1 MGDDGRSYDIIVIGA
16 GHAGIEAALAASRLG
31 CRTALVTHHRSE
43 IGRMPCNPAIGGLGK
58 GHLVRELDVLGG
70 EMGLAI
76 DATGIQFRI
85 LNRRKGPAVQAPRAQ
100 ADKHRYQT
108 YMAER
113 VLAQDAL
120 DLIEGD
126 AKTLLAEPGHGINGV
141 GLQNG
146 REVRGQRVILCSGT
160 FLRGLMHVGERQTA
174 GGREGAA
181 SSEGISDEL
190 RRLGLALRRLKTGT
204 PPRLHADSID
214 YSVLEAQPADPDAR
228 PFSFRTRDFS
238 PPNHRCWLAYTTE
251 RTHELI
257 RENLARSPLYC
268 GAISG
273 RGTRYCPSIEDK
285 VVRFAEKERH
295 LVFLEPEGLS
305 TPEIY
310 VNGISTS
317 LPADIQEAVVHSIRG
332 LERAML
338 IRYGYAV
345 EYDSVPSWQVLASL
359 ECKTV
364 PGLYLAGQI
373 LGTSGYE
380 EAAAQ
385 GLVAGSN
392 AVRSLDGRDAWIP
405 ARHEAYIGVLIDDL
419 ATKEITE
426 PYRMFTSRA
435 EHRLQLRCD
444 NAETRLTEP
453 AAAVGLLPAEQMAVL
468 RRRMQARR
476 RMLDFLDRT
485 QVADPAGGGPCS
497 VADLLRRPQTAIA
510 ELNDLTSG
518 VGELMTQLF
527 AEALVTLDVHGT
539 PLMLSGLVEECVN
552 TIKYSGYIDRQRR
565 FVDAQADLDQLAI
578 PNDFDYSV
586 LRALSYESREKLG
599 RMQPATVGQAGR
611 IDGVR
616 AGDLA
621 ILTVMVRRR
630 LAEAGIQEHPPRER
644 GTGRE
649 RAADAGGRR
658 SHGDTPA

>member
-31 CRTALVTHHRSE
+31 CRTVLVTHERSE

-100 ADKHRYQT
+100 ADKHRYQG

-126 AKTLLAEPGHGINGV
+126 ARTLLAEPERGINGV

-257 RENLARSPLYC
+257 RENLARSPLFC

-332 LERAML
+332 LERAVL

-385 GLVAGSN
+385 GLVAGIN
-392 AVRSLDGRDAWIP
+392 AVRSLDGREAWIP

-453 AAAVGLLPAEQMAVL
+453 AAAVGLLPAAQMTLL

-510 ELNDLTSG
+510 ELNGLTSG
-518 VGELMTQLF
+518 VGELMTQLY
-527 AEALVTLDVHGT
+527 AEALVTLDGNGT

-552 TIKYSGYIDRQRR
+552 TLKYSGYIDRQRR
-565 FVDAQADLDQLAI
+565 FIDAQADLDQLAI
-578 PNDFDYSV
+578 PIDFDYGA

-599 RMQPATVGQAGR
+599 CMRPATMGQAGR

-630 LAEAGIQEHPPRER
+630 LAEAGI
-644 GTGRE
+644 
-649 RAADAGGRR
+649 
-658 SHGDTPA
+658 

>member
-31 CRTALVTHHRSE
+31 CRTVLVTHERSE

-100 ADKHRYQT
+100 ADKHRYQG

-126 AKTLLAEPGHGINGV
+126 ARTLLAEPERGINGV

-257 RENLARSPLYC
+257 RENLARSPLFC

-332 LERAML
+332 LERAVL

-385 GLVAGSN
+385 GLVAGIN
-392 AVRSLDGRDAWIP
+392 AVRSLDGREAWIP

-453 AAAVGLLPAEQMAVL
+453 AAAVGLLPAAQMTVL

-510 ELNDLTSG
+510 ELNGLTSG
-518 VGELMTQLF
+518 VGELMTQLY
-527 AEALVTLDVHGT
+527 AEALVTLDGNGT

-552 TIKYSGYIDRQRR
+552 TLKYSGYIDRQRR
-565 FVDAQADLDQLAI
+565 FIDAQADLDQLAI
-578 PNDFDYSV
+578 PIDFDYGA

-599 RMQPATVGQAGR
+599 RMRPATMGQAGR

-630 LAEAGIQEHPPRER
+630 LAEAGI
-644 GTGRE
+644 
-649 RAADAGGRR
+649 
-658 SHGDTPA
+658 

>member
-146 REVRGQRVILCSGT
+146 REIRGQRVILCSGT

-332 LERAML
+332 LERAVL

-385 GLVAGSN
+385 GLVAGIN

-453 AAAVGLLPAEQMAVL
+453 AAAVGLLPAEQIAVL

-527 AEALVTLDVHGT
+527 AEALVTLDGHGT

>member
-31 CRTALVTHHRSE
+31 CRTVLVTHERSE

-100 ADKHRYQT
+100 ADKHRYQG

-126 AKTLLAEPGHGINGV
+126 ARTLLAEPERGINGV

-257 RENLARSPLYC
+257 RENLARSPLFC

-332 LERAML
+332 LERAVL

-385 GLVAGSN
+385 GLVAGIN
-392 AVRSLDGRDAWIP
+392 AVRSLDGREAWIP

-453 AAAVGLLPAEQMAVL
+453 AAAVGLLPAAQMTLL

-510 ELNDLTSG
+510 ELNGLTSG
-518 VGELMTQLF
+518 VGELMTQLY
-527 AEALVTLDVHGT
+527 AEALVTLDGNGT

-552 TIKYSGYIDRQRR
+552 TLKYSGYIDRQRR
-565 FVDAQADLDQLAI
+565 FIDAQADLDQLAI
-578 PNDFDYSV
+578 PIDFDYGA

-599 RMQPATVGQAGR
+599 RMRPATMGQAGR

-630 LAEAGIQEHPPRER
+630 LAEAGI
-644 GTGRE
+644 
-649 RAADAGGRR
+649 
-658 SHGDTPA
+658 